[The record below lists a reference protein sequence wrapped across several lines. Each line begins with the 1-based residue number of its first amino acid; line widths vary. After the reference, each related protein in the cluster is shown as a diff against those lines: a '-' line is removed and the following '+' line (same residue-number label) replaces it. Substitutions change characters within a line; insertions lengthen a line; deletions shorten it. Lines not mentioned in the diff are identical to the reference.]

1 MFIIIKACT
10 DIFYKL
16 YLHRTIKL
24 INLQPFNEKRELFF
38 IFCKAEAAFDGKLQ
52 IFWKSTNRI
61 KIVFSLV
68 LSIIRFTGRNIT
80 KVQIKNFI
88 FTLQISIIHSFGPW
102 APWPTKMPSELHML
116 CLKLDPSLT
125 LISLSTLDAV
135 HVPAYKWSKFLMAI
149 MYYPYTFIVN

>member
-80 KVQIKNFI
+80 KVQIKN
-88 FTLQISIIHSFGPW
+88 L
-102 APWPTKMPSELHML
+102 MPSELHML
-116 CLKLDPSLT
+116 CLKLDPPLT
-125 LISLSTLDAV
+125 LISLSTLYAV

-149 MYYPYTFIVN
+149 MYYPYTFIVNYPLI